1 MALKPSGK
9 LAVAPTVRLLIAA
22 PPGCGCARR
31 QQRRVHADATLSTM
45 AVKEPDR
52 SLDGAWEAAL
62 EAVEQLT
69 VAVSR
74 VAAAG
79 ALQSA

>member
-1 MALKPSGK
+1 
-9 LAVAPTVRLLIAA
+9 
-22 PPGCGCARR
+22 
-31 QQRRVHADATLSTM
+31 M

-52 SLDGAWEAAL
+52 RHDGAWEAAL

-74 VAAAG
+74 IADAG
-79 ALQSA
+79 ALQGGDQRWRQR

>member
-1 MALKPSGK
+1 MQALIEALPSSPSHTAG
-9 LAVAPTVRLLIAA
+9 VWRVFVRQ
-22 PPGCGCARR
+22 P
-31 QQRRVHADATLSTM
+31 HADATLSTM

-52 SLDGAWEAAL
+52 SHDGAWEAAL

-74 VAAAG
+74 VGDAG
-79 ALQSA
+79 ALESA

>member
-1 MALKPSGK
+1 
-9 LAVAPTVRLLIAA
+9 
-22 PPGCGCARR
+22 
-31 QQRRVHADATLSTM
+31 M

-52 SLDGAWEAAL
+52 SHDGAWETAL

-74 VAAAG
+74 VADAG

>member
-1 MALKPSGK
+1 
-9 LAVAPTVRLLIAA
+9 
-22 PPGCGCARR
+22 
-31 QQRRVHADATLSTM
+31 M

-52 SLDGAWEAAL
+52 SHDGAWAASL

-74 VAAAG
+74 VADAG

>member
-1 MALKPSGK
+1 
-9 LAVAPTVRLLIAA
+9 VRTFSDPRWCVDPLRSI
-22 PPGCGCARR
+22 
-31 QQRRVHADATLSTM
+31 ADATLSTM

-52 SLDGAWEAAL
+52 SHDGGWEAAL

-74 VAAAG
+74 VGDAG
-79 ALQSA
+79 ALESA